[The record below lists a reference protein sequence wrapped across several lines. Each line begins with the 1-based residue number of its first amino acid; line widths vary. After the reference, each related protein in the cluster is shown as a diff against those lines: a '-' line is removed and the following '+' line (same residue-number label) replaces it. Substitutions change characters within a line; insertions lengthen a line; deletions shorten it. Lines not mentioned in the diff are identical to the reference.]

1 MNDARRK
8 ALRNIIEK
16 LDDLMSD
23 LECLKEEEEDYKD
36 SMPENLQNPERYEK
50 ADEAISN
57 LEEACDSLQSAI
69 DYIDEATV

>member
-8 ALRNIIEK
+8 SLRNIIEK

-23 LECLKEEEEDYKD
+23 LECLKEEEEEYRDNI
-36 SMPENLQNPERYEK
+36 PENLQSSEKYEK
-50 ADEAISN
+50 ADDAVSN

-69 DYIDEATV
+69 DYIEEASA